1 MFHAAA
7 TSLGKSSFLFKC
19 QQGTGITSML
29 GFIRGIA
36 CSALW
41 GGFEGLD
48 KLHVQ
53 YASMILLEMNQ
64 ILLVRRENRKTF
76 KDYEISSTF
85 HLCLIQGITNSKN
98 LKWYG
103 HCTENFRSVRLSL
116 PDYEVIVELYL
127 TVFSFPHS
135 TLSLNIKKF
144 FAVYGNNMVL
154 NATFVFKKSTLY
166 SKNNLNYY
174 SAFDQTRDCQH

>member
-1 MFHAAA
+1 
-7 TSLGKSSFLFKC
+7 
-19 QQGTGITSML
+19 
-29 GFIRGIA
+29 
-36 CSALW
+36 
-41 GGFEGLD
+41 
-48 KLHVQ
+48 
-53 YASMILLEMNQ
+53 MILLEMNQ

-103 HCTENFRSVRLSL
+103 HCTENFRNVRLSL

-127 TVFSFPHS
+127 SVFSFPHS

-144 FAVYGNNMVL
+144 FAVYDNNMVL
-154 NATFVFKKSTLY
+154 NATFAFQKSTLY
-166 SKNNLNYY
+166 SKIISSIIQHSTKPETANINYIVAKMLY
-174 SAFDQTRDCQH
+174 ETLFASFSKK